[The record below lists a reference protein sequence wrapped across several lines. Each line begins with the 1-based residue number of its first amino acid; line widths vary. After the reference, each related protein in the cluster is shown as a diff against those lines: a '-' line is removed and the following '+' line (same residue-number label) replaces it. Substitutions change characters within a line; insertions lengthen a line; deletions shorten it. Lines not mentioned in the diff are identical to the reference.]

1 MRKKYQRKVRK
12 SNHKFEIVQGQDLL
26 VRVPLPMA
34 EVWAEMQA
42 RVEELTGQAGL
53 QILRAILEDEVT
65 RRVGPPHR
73 PNPSAGCVR
82 WGKQPGYVVFAGQK
96 VPVER
101 PRVRTREGQEVELE
115 SYGQLQQDGKLQR
128 AVREGV
134 VAGLSTRNYRR
145 AVESVVEGYGI
156 EKSSVSRQF
165 VAASS
170 NQLRLLCE
178 RRLEDLSLVVL
189 MIDGIHFGGQV
200 LVVAL
205 GIAEGGEK
213 HILGVWQGAT
223 ENTTVVKGLL
233 EDLVDRGLDLQRR
246 YLVVID
252 GSKALRAGVERVFG
266 EQVEVQRC
274 QIHKRRNVKEYLPEN
289 CQKDYDRRMRNAY
302 AMNNYADAKEALQ
315 ENLSATG
322 ADQSDRCPKP
332 GGRPGRNA
340 DRASVGCGSGV
351 TAETVHDQS
360 HRIVSFHGA
369 EGGTQRKALARR
381 KSAAALDC
389 HRTPGSGETLST
401 HQGLSRNAVAEGTP
415 EPVAHSAE
423 GGPDTRSRLNSLE
436 GRSKVPNIESRCDQL
451 KLGHPPRR
459 RFAADHVWLPA

>member
-1 MRKKYQRKVRK
+1 MKKKYQSKERK
-12 SNHKFEIVQGQDLL
+12 SNHKFAVVGGQELL
-26 VRVPLPMA
+26 VRVPLPLA

-42 RVEELTGQAGL
+42 KVEELSGQAGL
-53 QILRAILEDEVT
+53 QILQAIVEEEVR

-96 VPVER
+96 VSLER

-115 SYGQLQQDGKLQR
+115 SYRQLQQDGKLQR

-170 NQLRLLCE
+170 NQLRALSE
-178 RRLEDLSLVVL
+178 RRLEDLNLVVL

-205 GIAEGGEK
+205 GIAESGEK
-213 HILGVWQGAT
+213 HVLGVWQGAT

-233 EDLVDRGLDLQRR
+233 EDLVDRGLDRTRR
-246 YLVVID
+246 YLVVMD

-266 EQVEVQRC
+266 DQVEVQRC

-302 AMNNYADAKEALQ
+302 AMSSYTEAKAALEKIFRQ
-315 ENLSATG
+315 LERINPSAARSLEEGLEETLTVHRLGIGAVLRRKLATTNPIESCLSTVQRVARNVKRWREGSQPLRWTATG
-322 ADQSDRCPKP
+322 LLE
-332 GGRPGRNA
+332 
-340 DRASVGCGSGV
+340 
-351 TAETVHDQS
+351 AEKKFR
-360 HRIVSFHGA
+360 RIKGYQ
-369 EGGTQRKALARR
+369 EILLLK
-381 KSAAALDC
+381 
-389 HRTPGSGETLST
+389 E
-401 HQGLSRNAVAEGTP
+401 
-415 EPVAHSAE
+415 
-423 GGPDTRSRLNSLE
+423 RLNPSGIQQKE
-436 GRSKVPNIESRCDQL
+436 VRTREVV
-451 KLGHPPRR
+451 
-459 RFAADHVWLPA
+459 A